1 MPTLRVKNLTS
12 KVLVLDRVVGNIG
25 PDSIKD
31 VDISVAAIEAVRPGL
46 TRMQNL
52 GILEFD
58 HFNIDYD
65 GDDDTEFVTLDDIRT
80 RINNAV
86 GGGGGGGSPT
96 TGTVPL
102 TGNVDGANTV
112 YVSPVKWIRTANL
125 TERLYYNG
133 VRLIEG
139 IGNDYIATE
148 SVPLGGYDTITMAFP
163 PTSGDALVL
172 DFYPI

>member
-1 MPTLRVKNLTS
+1 MPTLRIKNLTP
-12 KVLVLDRVVGNIG
+12 KILVLDRVVGNIG

-31 VDISVAAIEAVRPGL
+31 VDISVSEIEAVRPGL
-46 TRMQNL
+46 TRMQAL

-58 HFNIDYD
+58 HFNVDFD
-65 GDDDTEFVTLDDIRT
+65 GDDDTEFVTLEDIRT

-86 GGGGGGGSPT
+86 GGVVGAGLT

-102 TGNVDGANTV
+102 VGNIDGANTV
-112 YVSPVKWIRTANL
+112 YTSPVKWVRTATL

-148 SVPLGGYDTITMAFP
+148 SVPLGGYDTITLAFP
-163 PTSGDALVL
+163 PIAGDALTV